1 MKPYQLLSVGS
12 AEPSTLRPHPGSFSR
27 VRGGLSLL
35 VLALCLSLAFL
46 GPALAADGDLDPSFN
61 AGVGPLDGVQAIPEL
76 RGQVFY
82 NTGGDY
88 NGRSL
93 IFGTFYRIAVGGPSY
108 QYYQYYNIARLNAD
122 GSVDTTFVD
131 AQIFGEIRSVYI
143 YPHDDPIIANR
154 DKILIGGD
162 FFVASGTYYSPRF
175 ARLNA
180 DGSLDITF
188 PQTFIGEGA
197 VNSIAVQGSG
207 EAAKILVGGWS
218 MLPTALDDFT
228 GQFCSLVRF
237 SYNGILDGTYTP
249 WSAPGGYIHDIR
261 VNDPLFPG
269 DVLIFCT
276 YPKIP
281 DGSTGNYYMLRLD
294 AALNLSSPLNFIGD
308 ETVDG
313 PIFGMARQSDGNY
326 VICGQ
331 FQKVYTSAYP
341 SGVAKNRVARLGA
354 TMRTLDTT
362 YNVGI
367 GPNDMVEQISP
378 MSSTDNRM
386 VLAGNFSTWNG
397 NPRGYLVR
405 LDAYGNLDTTFTTAI
420 GADDRIMR
428 VNWFSDGSGGLIYG
442 YFRSYNGQ
450 PRGGIAGLNA
460 DGSLNGTHASVTPF
474 PGGPGMVA
482 SLATQSDGKIIIG
495 GVNFNGVGGK
505 YRGGFARLNPDGSL
519 DASFKGGVNGW
530 VEGVAV
536 QADGK
541 ILVAGNFGQ
550 CQGYARSSLA
560 RLNPDGSLDTAF
572 NPPLGAD
579 IVHQVVPLSNGQLM
593 ITGYLASATH
603 GDLPALRLNS
613 DGTLD
618 PSFDASGFS
627 IPGSE
632 GLNGRRI
639 AVAGDKYVVAGTYN
653 EFSNGFLVRL
663 THNGVVDNSF
673 GPSNTPPLHIQTV
686 DGSIEDLLLQP
697 DGKIVVSG
705 GFYHIIDGSGN
716 PPERRAIA
724 RFSANGVLDGTFTPS
739 LVPPDGANTI
749 VLAAMAR
756 QPNGKILIEQNF
768 FNDNNFVSTQIARL
782 NSNGSL
788 DPAFILG
795 NPANGG
801 YWRSAGN
808 SILRLPSGKA
818 LIGGGFKSYNGTPAW
833 SLVRIFAGPGNFS
846 PGALFLLLEN

>member
-1 MKPYQLLSVGS
+1 MKPDQSLGVGS
-12 AEPSTLRPHPGSFSR
+12 DEPSPLRPHPVSFSR
-27 VRGGLSLL
+27 ARGGLSLL
-35 VLALCLSLAFL
+35 LLAFCLSLVFL
-46 GPALAADGDLDPSFN
+46 GPALAADGALDPSFN
-61 AGVGPLDGVQAIPEL
+61 AGVGPLNGVQAIPEL
-76 RGQVFY
+76 RGQVNY
-82 NTGGDY
+82 PTVTGSPL
-88 NGRSL
+88 NGYSL
-93 IFGTFYRIAVGGPSY
+93 IFGEFYGISVGVPF
-108 QYYQYYNIARLNAD
+108 QARPAIARLTNTGAL
-122 GSVDTTFVD
+122 DTTFNN
-131 AQIFGEIRSVYI
+131 AQTFGEIRSVYI
-143 YPHDDPIIANR
+143 YPADDPNFPN
-154 DKILIGGD
+154 KILIGGN
-162 FFVASGTYYSPRF
+162 FFASSGTYYSPRF

-180 DGSLDITF
+180 DGSLDTTF

-207 EAAKILVGGWS
+207 TAAKILVGGWS
-218 MLPTALDDFT
+218 MLPSELDFV
-228 GQFCSLVRF
+228 GPFCSLVRF
-237 SYNGILDGTYTP
+237 NYNGTLDSTYTP
-249 WSAPGGYIHDIR
+249 WSAPGGYINDIR

-269 DVLIFCT
+269 DVLIFCS
-276 YPKIP
+276 YPKNP
-281 DGSTGNYYMLRLD
+281 AGSGGNYYMLRLNP
-294 AALNLSSPLNFIGD
+294 ALNLSSPLAFIGD

-313 PIFGMARQSDGNY
+313 PIFSMARQSDGNY

-331 FQKVYTSAYP
+331 FQKVYNPAAAAWVSR
-341 SGVAKNRVARLGA
+341 NRVARLGSDL
-354 TMRTLDTT
+354 RTLDTF
-362 YNVGI
+362 YSVGV

-378 MSSTDNRM
+378 MSSSDDRM

-397 NPRGYLVR
+397 APRGYLVR
-405 LDAYGNLDTTFTTAI
+405 LNANGTLDTNFPSGGS

-450 PRGGIAGLNA
+450 PRRGIAGLNA
-460 DGSLNGTHASVTPF
+460 DGSLNGAFASVTPF
-474 PGGPGMVA
+474 PGGPGMVS

-495 GVNFNGVGGK
+495 GPNFNGVGGK

-519 DASFKGGVNGW
+519 DTSFKSGVNGW
-530 VEGVAV
+530 VEGVAL

-550 CQGYARSSLA
+550 CQGYARHGLA

-572 NPPLGAD
+572 NLRLGAGD
-579 IVHQVVPLSNGQLM
+579 DSGSIVHQVVPLSNGQLM
-593 ITGYLASATH
+593 ITGYLT
-603 GDLPALRLNS
+603 GPAVRLNS

-618 PSFDASGFS
+618 PSFDASSFS

-632 GLNGRRI
+632 GLNGRRL
-639 AVAGDKYVVAGTYN
+639 AVVGDKYVVAGTYN

-663 THNGVVDNSF
+663 TPSGAVDPDF
-673 GPSNTPPLHIQTV
+673 GPSNTPPLHIQTM

-705 GFYHIIDGSGN
+705 GFSHIIDGSVARPG
-716 PPERRAIA
+716 IA
-724 RFSANGVLDGTFTPS
+724 RFSANGLLDNTFTPS
-739 LVPPDGANTI
+739 LVPPLGANTI
-749 VLAAMAR
+749 VLTAMAR

-768 FNDNNFVSTQIARL
+768 LNDNTFVSAQIARL

-788 DPAFILG
+788 DPSFILG

-818 LIGGGFKSYNGTPAW
+818 LIGGNFSSYNGTPAW
-833 SLVRIFAGPGNFS
+833 SLVRIFAGPANFS
-846 PGALFLLLEN
+846 PGALYLLLGN